1 MRPEVRTGAL
11 LAGFRVESLLGE
23 GAMGTVYLAEETSTG
38 RRVALKLLAPELAR
52 DERFR
57 RRFLRETE
65 LAASLDHPNVV
76 PILGSGEEHGT
87 LYIAMAHVEGS
98 DLRELLRREGRLMP
112 ERTLES
118 LGQVANALD
127 AAHAAGLVHRDVKPG
142 NILVAARADGEHVY
156 VCDFGLARHVSSV
169 SSLTGERGFVGTIDY
184 VPPEQIE
191 GGTIDGRADV
201 YSLGCVLF
209 ECLAGA
215 RPFDRESELS
225 VVFAHLN
232 EPPPRLT
239 ELRSDL
245 PEPFDAVFATA
256 LAKSPE
262 DRYST
267 CGELIAAA
275 RAALQGKTFVRRRK
289 WRRRA
294 LLAAAA
300 LLVAAGAA
308 IGGIVAS
315 RGAHVNSVAA
325 LEPLSVRPNAL
336 SLIDAHTRRIVGH
349 VGLGKGVNFENIGPR
364 LAFSGR
370 SAWISLFGAE
380 RLVRVDVRTHKIM
393 RRVKL
398 PWSPAGLAVGGG
410 SAWVTQDNGPEVVRV
425 DARTGKIVDRFAVGA
440 GGGGGVA
447 YGDGSVWLAGG
458 PGVVRIDP
466 NSEHILHRIST
477 PGQPSAV
484 RSLVFASG
492 FLWVVR
498 ADNGLVMKI
507 DPVENK
513 IVHSIP
519 LHGWI
524 GDLAVGG
531 GLVWAPVVQDGQI
544 YKLSEDDLSVQ
555 GLVPAGADPERISI
569 GGGRLWVANAAGKT
583 ISLIDLHTGAR
594 PRLSADAEPTTVAYH
609 DGLVWIGA
617 APKPLPLPPISGQEL
632 RISTP
637 SPSYDPDPA
646 HAGPSNEQ
654 YLYETCANLLNYP
667 DSAGPDGARLRPEIA
682 AAMPSVSNGGRTYT
696 FYIRRGFRF
705 SPPSNEA
712 VTAETFRHTIERT
725 LAPSQQH
732 GWPFGSEIA
741 GASAYSAGNA
751 AHISGIS
758 VHGNVLAITLVRP
771 AGDFLTRIS
780 MFNFCPVPLSEP
792 VHPKGPT
799 VSSAGPYY
807 VASNTN
813 DRTVLLRNPNYNGKR
828 PRRSERIVYTSYI
841 RTPQAVARTDGGSID
856 YLPGDFDNYSLLT
869 PGGVLDKRF
878 GPTSAAARVGTQR
891 YFREPMPLVDDLVF
905 NTRRPLFRDARLQ
918 RAVNYALDR
927 PALARAFYDDPN
939 DQILPPGVPGRRAR
953 PFYPV
958 RGPDLATARHLAG
971 HLRRHAVLYACTPQ
985 PQVTQI
991 VRSNLARIG
1000 ITVSIVESDRC
1011 LQGHDPQSD
1020 RADLL
1025 LGGLQLGPA
1034 DRDPAPFFYMAIGGV
1049 YNFPRPGPGPWG
1061 APAFRRRLERARS
1074 LRGAARTA
1082 SYGSLQSALMRDA
1095 PLAVYGNF
1103 VSVEYFSPKVGC
1115 KLFQAEYRIVDLG
1128 ALCKRT

>member
-11 LAGFRVESLLGE
+11 LAGFRVKSLLGE
-23 GAMGTVYLAEETSTG
+23 GAMGTVYLAEETTTG
-38 RRVALKLLAPELAR
+38 QRVALKLLAPELAS

-65 LAASLDHPNVV
+65 LAASLDHPHVV
-76 PILGSGEEHGT
+76 QTLGAGEEEGT
-87 LYIAMAHVEGS
+87 LYLAMAYVEGS
-98 DLRELLRREGRLMP
+98 DLRKLLQREGGLEP
-112 ERTLES
+112 ERALS
-118 LGQVANALD
+118 LIEQVADALD
-127 AAHAAGLVHRDVKPG
+127 VAHGAGLVHRDVKPG
-142 NILVAARADGEHVY
+142 NILVAGEHAY

-169 SSLTGERGFVGTIDY
+169 SSLTSDRGFVGTIDY

-191 GGTIDGRADV
+191 GSTIDGRADV
-201 YSLGCVLF
+201 YSLGCVLY
-209 ECLAGA
+209 ECLAGSG
-215 RPFDRESELS
+215 PFDRASELS
-225 VVFAHLN
+225 VLFAHLN
-232 EPPPRLT
+232 DPPPHLT
-239 ELRSDL
+239 DARQDL
-245 PEPFDAVFATA
+245 PEAFDAVFETA
-256 LAKSPE
+256 LAKSPG

-267 CGELIAAA
+267 CGELVAAA

-289 WRRRA
+289 RRRQA
-294 LLAAAA
+294 LLAAVA
-300 LLVAAGAA
+300 LLLAAGAA

-315 RGAHVNSVAA
+315 RGDHVNSAA
-325 LEPLSVRPNAL
+325 VLEPLSLRPNAL
-336 SLIDAHTRRIVGH
+336 SLIDAHTRRVVAR
-349 VGLGKGVNFENIGPR
+349 VGLGKQASAADVGPE
-364 LAFSGR
+364 LAFSGH
-370 SAWISLFGAE
+370 SAWISLFGAQ

-393 RRVKL
+393 SRVKL
-398 PWSPAGLAVGGG
+398 PWSPAGLAIGGG
-410 SAWVTQDNGPEVVRV
+410 SVWVTQDNGPEVIRV
-425 DARTGKIVDRFAVGA
+425 DARTGKIVHRFAVGPA
-440 GGGGGVA
+440 GGGGVV

-466 NSEHILHRIST
+466 NSEHVLHRIST

-484 RSLVFASG
+484 RSLVFADG

-513 IVHSIP
+513 IVRRIP

-524 GDLAVGG
+524 GDLAVGA

-569 GGGRLWVANAAGKT
+569 GGDRVWVANAAGKT
-583 ISLIDLHTGAR
+583 VSLIDLHTGAR
-594 PRLSADAEPTTVAYH
+594 PRLPTSAEPTAVAYH

-617 APKPLPLPPISGQEL
+617 APKPLPLPSISGQEL

-637 SPSYDPDPA
+637 SPSYDSDPA
-646 HAGPSNEQ
+646 HAGLSSDQ

-667 DSAGPDGARLRPEIA
+667 DSSGPDGARLRPEIA
-682 AAMPSVSNGGRTYT
+682 AAMPPVSNGGRTYT
-696 FYIRRGFRF
+696 FRIRRGFRF
-705 SPPSNEA
+705 SPPSNEP

-741 GASAYSAGNA
+741 GVSAYSAGKA

-758 VHGNVLAITLVRP
+758 VRGNVLAITLAKP
-771 AGDFLTRIS
+771 AGDFLTRLS
-780 MFNFCPVPLSEP
+780 MFNFCPVPVSEP
-792 VHPKGPT
+792 VDPKGAT
-799 VSSAGPYY
+799 VPSAGPYY
-807 VASNTN
+807 VASSTN
-813 DRTVLLRNPNYNGKR
+813 DRTVLLRNPNYGGQR

-841 RTPQAVARTDGGSID
+841 RTPQAVARTDAGSID

-869 PGGVLDKRF
+869 PGGALDQRY
-878 GPTSAAARVGTQR
+878 GPTSAAARAGKQR
-891 YFREPMPLVDDLVF
+891 YFREPLPLVDDLVF
-905 NTRRPLFRDARLQ
+905 NTRRPLFRDARLR

-927 PALARAFYDDPN
+927 PALALAFYDDPN
-939 DQILPPGVPGRRAR
+939 DQIIPPGVPGRRAR
-953 PFYPV
+953 PFYPLD
-958 RGPDLATARHLAG
+958 GPDLATARRLAG
-971 HLRRHAVLYACTPQ
+971 SRRRNAVLYACTPQ
-985 PQVTQI
+985 PRVTEI

-1000 ITVSIVESDRC
+1000 ITVSIVESERC

-1034 DRDPAPFFYMAIGGV
+1034 DRDPAPFFDMAIGGA
-1049 YNFPRPGPGPWG
+1049 YNFTRPGPGPWA

-1082 SYGSLQSALMRDA
+1082 AYAGLESALMRDA

-1103 VSVEYFSPKVGC
+1103 VSAEYFSPKVGC
-1115 KLFQAEYRIVDLG
+1115 KVFQAEYRIVDLG
-1128 ALCKRT
+1128 ALCKQS

>member
-1 MRPEVRTGAL
+1 MRPEVPTGAL

-65 LAASLDHPNVV
+65 LATSLDHPNVV

-87 LYIAMAHVEGS
+87 LYLAMAYVEGS
-98 DLRELLRREGRLMP
+98 DLRELLRREGRLTP

-118 LGQVANALD
+118 LGQVADALD

-142 NILVAARADGEHVY
+142 NILVAGRADGEHVY

-215 RPFDRESELS
+215 RPFDRDSELS

-245 PEPFDAVFATA
+245 PETFDAVFATA
-256 LAKSPE
+256 LAKSPD

-289 WRRRA
+289 RRRQA
-294 LLAAAA
+294 LLASVA
-300 LLVAAGAA
+300 LLVATGAA

-315 RGAHVNSVAA
+315 RSAHVNSVAA
-325 LEPLSVRPNAL
+325 LEPLSLRPNAL
-336 SLIDAHTRRIVGH
+336 SLIGAHTRRVVGH
-349 VGLGKGVNFENIGPR
+349 VALGKGASFANIGPE

-370 SAWISLFGAE
+370 SAWISLFGE
-380 RLVRVDVRTHKIM
+380 QRLVRVDGRTHKVM

-398 PWSPAGLAVGGG
+398 PWSPAGLAIGGG
-410 SAWVTQDNGPEVVRV
+410 SVWVTQDNGPEVIRV
-425 DARTGKIVDRFAVGA
+425 DARTGKIVHRFAVGA

-466 NSEHILHRIST
+466 RDERILHKIST
-477 PGQPSAV
+477 PGQPGAV
-484 RSLVFASG
+484 RSLVFADG
-492 FLWVVR
+492 FLWVAR

-507 DPVENK
+507 DPVENT
-513 IVHSIP
+513 IAHSIP

-555 GLVPAGADPERISI
+555 GLVAAGPDPERISI
-569 GGGRLWVANAAGKT
+569 GDGRVWVANAAAKT

-594 PRLSADAEPTTVAYH
+594 ARLRAGAEPTTVAYH
-609 DGLVWIGA
+609 DGLVWAGA
-617 APKPLPLPPISGQEL
+617 APKPPSLPPISGQEL

-637 SPSYDPDPA
+637 SPSYDLDPA
-646 HAGPSNEQ
+646 HAGPSQEQ

-667 DSAGPDGARLRPEIA
+667 DSAGPDGARLHPEIA
-682 AAMPSVSNGGRTYT
+682 AAMPSVSKGGRTYT
-696 FYIRRGFRF
+696 FRIRRGFRF
-705 SPPSNEA
+705 SPPSNEP

-732 GWPFGSEIA
+732 GWPFGSDIA
-741 GASAYSAGNA
+741 GASAYSAGKA
-751 AHISGIS
+751 PHISGIA
-758 VHGNVLAITLVRP
+758 VHGNTLAITLVSP

-780 MFNFCPVPLSEP
+780 MFNFCPVPLAEP
-792 VHPKGPT
+792 VQPTGP
-799 VSSAGPYY
+799 VPSPGPYY
-807 VASNTN
+807 VASSSN
-813 DRTVLLRNPNYNGKR
+813 DRTVLLRNPNYTGKR

-841 RTPQAVARTDGGSID
+841 RTPQAVARTDRGTID

-869 PGGVLDKRF
+869 PGGVLDQRY
-878 GPTSAAARVGTQR
+878 GPTSAAARAGKQR

-905 NTRRPLFRDARLQ
+905 NTRRPLFRDARLR

-939 DQILPPGVPGRRAR
+939 DQIIPPGVPSRRAR
-953 PFYPV
+953 PFYPLD
-958 RGPDLATARHLAG
+958 GPDLATARHLG
-971 HLRRHAVLYACTPQ
+971 GSRRRHAVLYACTPQ
-985 PQVTQI
+985 PRVTQI

-1000 ITVSIVESDRC
+1000 IAVSIVESERC

-1025 LGGLQLGPA
+1025 LAGLQLGPA
-1034 DRDPAPFFYMAIGGV
+1034 DRDPAPFFDMAIGGP
-1049 YNFPRPGPGPWG
+1049 YNFIPPGPGPWK

-1074 LRGAARTA
+1074 LRGTARTA
-1082 SYGSLQSALMRDA
+1082 AYASLENELMREA

-1103 VSVEYFSPKVGC
+1103 VSVEYFSPKVSC
-1115 KLFQAEYRIVDLG
+1115 KVFQTEYRVVDLG
-1128 ALCKRT
+1128 ALCKST

>member
-1 MRPEVRTGAL
+1 MRPGVRTGAL

-23 GAMGTVYLAEETSTG
+23 GAMGTVYLSEETSTG
-38 RRVALKLLAPELAR
+38 RRVALKLLGPELAR

-87 LYIAMAHVEGS
+87 LYIAMAYVEGS
-98 DLRELLRREGRLMP
+98 DLRELLRREGRLTP

-118 LGQVANALD
+118 LGHVAEALD

-245 PEPFDAVFATA
+245 PETFDAVFATA
-256 LAKSPE
+256 LAKSPD

-275 RAALQGKTFVRRRK
+275 RAALQGKTFVRRTKR
-289 WRRRA
+289 RRRA
-294 LLAAAA
+294 LLAAVA

-325 LEPLSVRPNAL
+325 VEPLSLRPNAL
-336 SLIDAHTRRIVGH
+336 SLIDAHTRRVVGH
-349 VGLGKGVNFENIGPR
+349 VGLGKGVSFANVGPE

-370 SAWISLFGAE
+370 SAWISLFGE
-380 RLVRVDVRTHKIM
+380 QRLVRVDGRTHKIM
-393 RRVKL
+393 RRMKL
-398 PWSPAGLAVGGG
+398 PWSPAGLAIGGG
-410 SAWVTQDNGPEVVRV
+410 SVWVTQDNGPEVVRV
-425 DARTGKIVDRFAVGA
+425 DARTGKIVHRFEVGA

-466 NSEHILHRIST
+466 RDERILHKIST
-477 PGQPSAV
+477 PGQPGAV
-484 RSLVFASG
+484 RSLVFADG
-492 FLWVVR
+492 FLWVAR

-513 IVHSIP
+513 IVHSTP

-524 GDLAVGG
+524 GDLAAGS

-555 GLVPAGADPERISI
+555 GLVAAGPDPERISI
-569 GGGRLWVANAAGKT
+569 GGGRVWVANAAAKT
-583 ISLIDLHTGAR
+583 VSLIDLHTDAR
-594 PRLSADAEPTTVAYH
+594 ARLPAGAEPTTVAYH
-609 DGLVWIGA
+609 DGLVWAGA
-617 APKPLPLPPISGQEL
+617 APKPPSLPSISGQEL

-667 DSAGPDGARLRPEIA
+667 DSAGPDGARLYPEIA
-682 AAMPSVSNGGRTYT
+682 VAMPSVSKGGRTYS
-696 FYIRRGFRF
+696 FRIRRGFRF
-705 SPPSNEA
+705 SPPSNEP

-732 GWPFGSEIA
+732 GWPFGSDIA
-741 GASAYSAGNA
+741 GASAYSAGKA
-751 AHISGIS
+751 PHISGIA
-758 VHGNVLAITLVRP
+758 VHGNTLAITLVRP

-780 MFNFCPVPLSEP
+780 MFNFCPVPLAEP
-792 VHPKGPT
+792 LQPTGP
-799 VSSAGPYY
+799 VPSAGPYY
-807 VASNTN
+807 VASSSN
-813 DRTVLLRNPNYNGKR
+813 DRTVLLRNPNYTGKR

-841 RTPQAVARTDGGSID
+841 RTPQAVARTDHGTID

-869 PGGVLDKRF
+869 PGGVLDQRS
-878 GPTSAAARVGTQR
+878 GPTSADARAGKQR

-905 NTRRPLFRDARLQ
+905 NTRRPLFRDARLR

-939 DQILPPGVPGRRAR
+939 DQIIPPGVPGRRAR
-953 PFYPV
+953 PFYPLH
-958 RGPDLATARHLAG
+958 GPDLAAARHLEG
-971 HLRRHAVLYACTPQ
+971 SRRRHAVLYACTPQ
-985 PQVTQI
+985 PRVTQI

-1000 ITVSIVESDRC
+1000 IAVSIVESERC

-1025 LGGLQLGPA
+1025 LSGLQLGPA
-1034 DRDPAPFFYMAIGGV
+1034 DRDPAPFFDMAIGGA
-1049 YNFPRPGPGPWG
+1049 YNYTPPGPGPWK
-1061 APAFRRRLERARS
+1061 APAFRRRLERARTF
-1074 LRGAARTA
+1074 RGPARISAYA
-1082 SYGSLQSALMRDA
+1082 SFENELMRDA

-1115 KLFQAEYRIVDLG
+1115 KVFQAEYRVVDLG
-1128 ALCKRT
+1128 ALCKST